1 MFSSCITN
9 KDLDI
14 LRSKENISLK
24 PFNYN
29 YMFMP
34 GDLLSVQINT
44 NSETQLDYF
53 NKEQHSNSQ
62 LLVQNPYLYGY
73 LIDDDGDINLPTLGK
88 VRVKGFTKS
97 EIEKIL
103 STIAN
108 DYFDSPVVRVNIIN
122 FTVNIFGEVNNP
134 GLKRISKTNPDILH
148 CVALAS
154 GFTQVADK
162 KKIKIIRNNSNRKEI
177 FTVDLSDASLLK
189 TKDFFTLPNDVIYVP
204 PMKKRFYA
212 FSNIP
217 QFISVGI
224 SAFTLFLLIND
235 N

>member
-122 FTVNIFGEVNNP
+122 FTVNIF
-134 GLKRISKTNPDILH
+134 
-148 CVALAS
+148 
-154 GFTQVADK
+154 
-162 KKIKIIRNNSNRKEI
+162 
-177 FTVDLSDASLLK
+177 
-189 TKDFFTLPNDVIYVP
+189 
-204 PMKKRFYA
+204 
-212 FSNIP
+212 
-217 QFISVGI
+217 
-224 SAFTLFLLIND
+224 
-235 N
+235 